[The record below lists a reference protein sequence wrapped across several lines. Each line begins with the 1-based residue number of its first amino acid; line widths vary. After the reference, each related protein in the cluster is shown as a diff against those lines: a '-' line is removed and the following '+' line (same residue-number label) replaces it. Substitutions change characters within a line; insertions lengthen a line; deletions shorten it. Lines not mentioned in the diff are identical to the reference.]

1 MTPTVR
7 QGQNLSDAREMRQI
21 GRAAAFLLDA
31 DAPIG
36 TVLNRALTAR
46 GVELT
51 LHSGGLEAALGEA
64 GQNFAYDSI
73 IVDVRHVEDPVEDLA
88 ALQSILPRRCRMIAF
103 AERLTSD
110 VHRDLID
117 AGAYAV
123 LDVTLRPDTLDAIF
137 GTVIQTS
144 DNSSHHV
151 APSPRKRGR
160 VVVLLGTRGGVG
172 TSTVAAGLA
181 WLMAQESGRETA
193 LLDLDPFFG
202 STALALNIDPGDG
215 MRQALERPSRLDSV
229 FVDRAV
235 RKIGDRLYVLSTE
248 NALEQPLETD
258 DKAPVAL
265 VEALRNQYERV
276 VVDLPRGPR
285 AWQAAVLTRADEVL
299 LVTDLSLA
307 GARDTM
313 RLLAFC
319 RHCSSSSRIRIVVG
333 GARQPQNEML
343 DLNEFRRAVGA
354 PVELNIPFD
363 AAAAMAAGRRGQPV
377 PKAGPRSPAGKA
389 YRTLLT
395 TLEGAGESQGKGRR
409 LLPWRR

>member
-1 MTPTVR
+1 M
-7 QGQNLSDAREMRQI
+7 REI

-36 TVLNRALTAR
+36 TVLTRALAAR
-46 GVELT
+46 NVELT
-51 LHSGGLEAALGEA
+51 LRSGGLESALNEA
-64 GQNFAYDSI
+64 GQNFAYDCI
-73 IVDVRHVEDPVEDLA
+73 IVDVRHVGDPVEDLA
-88 ALQSILPRRCRMIAF
+88 ALQSILPRHCRLIAF

-110 VHRDLID
+110 LHRDLID

-123 LDVTLRPDTLDAIF
+123 LDITLRPDTLDAIF
-137 GTVIQTS
+137 GTVVQTAE
-144 DNSSHHV
+144 NNEGV
-151 APSPRKRGR
+151 ASAPRKRGR
-160 VVVLLGTRGGVG
+160 VIALLGTRGGVG
-172 TSTVAAGLA
+172 TSTTATGLA
-181 WLMAQESGRETA
+181 WMLAHDLGRETA

-215 MRQALERPSRLDSV
+215 MRQALEQPSRLDSV
-229 FVDRAV
+229 FIDRAV
-235 RKIGDRLYVLSTE
+235 RRVGDRLYVLSTE
-248 NALEQPLETD
+248 NALDQPLATD

-276 VVDLPRGPR
+276 VVDLPRGHQG
-285 AWQAAVLTRADEVL
+285 WQTRVLARADEVL

-313 RLLAFC
+313 RLLAFA

-343 DLNEFRRAVGA
+343 DLAEFRRAVGA

-363 AAAAMAAGRRGQPV
+363 AAAAMAAGRRGQPL
-377 PKAGPRSPAGKA
+377 PKAGPRTPSGKA

-395 TLEGAGESQGKGRR
+395 ALEGAAEDPGRGRR
-409 LLPWRR
+409 LMPWRR